1 MIEAVAFASICFV
14 LCNGCTPRD
23 RLKKA
28 GGGAILFLALFH
40 AYNILQPLLPS
51 EVDAILHSTI
61 WGVLCAYAV
70 PTANPSK
77 KEDEKNEDCD
87 EKDDEEKKPEKDE
100 TPPISDLN

>member
-1 MIEAVAFASICFV
+1 MIEAIAFASICFI
-14 LCNGCTPRD
+14 LCNGCTFRD

-51 EVDAILHSTI
+51 EVDAILHSAI

-70 PTANPSK
+70 PNPSK
-77 KEDEKNEDCD
+77 KMDEKGENCD
-87 EKDDEEKKPEKDE
+87 EKDDEEKKPQKDE
-100 TPPISDLN
+100 TPPTSDLN